1 LQEERLYETKDE
13 KELRKKLERFKKNP
27 SISCFNHLKYIIEN
41 CKNTS
46 LLRYLATEI
55 AQNGSLD
62 SLEPLIADN
71 IYTPPHILAKLAL
84 SKNPISRA
92 YVALNLET
100 PLSSIELLKKDE
112 NEFIRIIAIK
122 NPKLPKKGFFAKI
135 FEKLSSFIN
144 SLKCLLGF

>member
-1 LQEERLYETKDE
+1 MQEERLYETKDE

-100 PLSSIELLKKDE
+100 PLSSIELLKKMKM
-112 NEFIRIIAIK
+112 NLFALLQSKIQNCR
-122 NPKLPKKGFFAKI
+122 KKDFLRKF
-135 FEKLSSFIN
+135 
-144 SLKCLLGF
+144 LKSYLVL